1 MSKHNK
7 IIKKIENVRKKN
19 NVQWMNILRIAI
31 KSSPKETKK
40 VINKINTNDKIIS
53 QLVSKLSGIE

>member
-53 QLVSKLSGIE
+53 QLVSKLSGIK